1 MRGHLFCL
9 LLLVLNVCSAAR
21 LLAENKEL
29 HIAPP
34 QNSEA
39 ELAFEEAAEMKPL
52 SASANDVTKEKA
64 NNLVEFRFREN
75 RTGGDAE
82 HETPGLKVQG
92 LSTSKPSPAVGHM
105 QVSRGAKKERIL
117 ESTPSPGAGH

>member
-1 MRGHLFCL
+1 MRVHLFCL

-34 QNSEA
+34 QNSE
-39 ELAFEEAAEMKPL
+39 AEMKPL

-92 LSTSKPSPAVGHM
+92 LSTSKPSPEVGHM
-105 QVSRGAKKERIL
+105 QVSRAMKERIL
-117 ESTPSPGAGH
+117 GSTPSPGAGH